1 MNESRAQTARTL
13 LRKAEELRETLPF
26 APALI
31 TWVRI
36 ILLPPAAILLSTG
49 SSMVLV
55 FWFVFAASLSD
66 YFDGWLARR
75 LKKTSYAGKILDF
88 IADKF
93 FLGVMFLV
101 LTRTGPIDPTVAA
114 VIAFYHLLILL
125 ATAVISW
132 SVSRAVVA
140 IPTGERVVLIFSYM
154 LVVVSAGRLAFPT
167 KGIFDTLSG
176 IGSILAVCSVFF
188 GIISYLRLARR
199 LLMRF
204 R

>member
-1 MNESRAQTARTL
+1 VNEARTQTVRVL
-13 LRKAEELRETLPF
+13 LKKAEELRETLPLL
-26 APALI
+26 PALV

-49 SSMVLV
+49 SNIVLV
-55 FWFVFAASLSD
+55 FWFVFVASFSD

-93 FLGVMFLV
+93 FLSVMFLV
-101 LTRTGPIDPTVAA
+101 LTRTGPIDPVVAA
-114 VIAFYHLLILL
+114 VLASYHLLILL
-125 ATAVISW
+125 VTAVISW
-132 SVSRAVVA
+132 SVSTAVVA
-140 IPTGERVVLIFSYM
+140 IPTGEKVVLIFSYV
-154 LVVVSAGRLAFPT
+154 LVAVSVGRLAFPA
-167 KGIFDTLSG
+167 KGIFTSLCG

-188 GIISYLRLARR
+188 GIISYLRLTRR